1 VPATPQGPDGSL
13 PPNSWPVAHAAARR
27 LVSPI
32 QQFLRIEAASGLL
45 LLAAAV
51 IALVWANSPLRGAYD
66 DLWHTPVGFT
76 LGEWNATRPLHFWV
90 NDGLMTIFFFVV
102 GLEVRREIHE
112 GELSDLRRAALP
124 VAAAIGGMAIPA
136 VIYAAFNA
144 GRAGGA
150 GWGIP
155 MATDIAFAVG
165 VLTLLGNRIAP
176 ALRVLL
182 LALAVID
189 DVGAIL
195 VIAIFYSTGISF
207 AWLGF
212 GALATGVVM
221 GLRALG
227 IRSPAIYLAPGIVL
241 WACVYRAGIHPTL
254 AGVVLGLLTPVRS
267 WFGAED
273 AASQLRGHADALP
286 RANEHELVEHMD
298 SIRQVN
304 RETVSPAASLQHL
317 LHPWVAFLIM
327 PLFALANSGVQL
339 GGASFSGDGWR
350 VFAGIV
356 AGLVIGKPIGVFI
369 ASRTAIG
376 ARLSVRPRDVDDR
389 GLAVVG
395 VVAGIGFT
403 MSLFIAQLAFPPG
416 PLLETA
422 KLAILV
428 ASGCAILIG
437 LIGGRLTLPK
447 LGSGVAS
454 ASEAERE
461 AEV

>member
-1 VPATPQGPDGSL
+1 MPVAPRGPDGSL
-13 PPNSWPVAHAAARR
+13 SPDSWPVAHAAARR
-27 LVSPI
+27 LLSPI
-32 QQFLRIEAASGLL
+32 TRFLRIEAASGLL
-45 LLAAAV
+45 LLAAALV
-51 IALVWANSPLRGAYD
+51 ALVWANSPLAGAYH
-66 DLWHTPVGFT
+66 DLWDAPLAFR
-76 LGEWNATRPLHFWV
+76 LGSLEVDRPLHFWV

-112 GELSDLRRAALP
+112 GELCDLRRAALP
-124 VAAAIGGMAIPA
+124 LAAAVGGMAVPA
-136 VIYAAFNA
+136 VIYAAFNV
-144 GRAGGA
+144 GGAGGP

-189 DVGAIL
+189 DIGAIL
-195 VIAIFYSTGISF
+195 VIAIFYSSGISF
-207 AWLGF
+207 AWLGL
-212 GALATGVVM
+212 GALATGAVLV
-221 GLRALG
+221 LRALG
-227 IRSPAIYLAPGIVL
+227 VRRPVIYLAPGVAL

-267 WFGAED
+267 WYGAQG
-273 AASQLRGHADALP
+273 AARSLRRHADALP
-286 RANEHELVEHMD
+286 GASEDELVEHIE
-298 SIRQVN
+298 SIRRVQS
-304 RETVSPAASLQHL
+304 ETISPAASLQHL

-339 GGASFSGDGWR
+339 GGATFAGDGWR
-350 VFAGIV
+350 VLVGVV

-369 ASRTAIG
+369 ASRSAIG
-376 ARLSVRPRDVDDR
+376 ARLSVRPRDVGDR

-428 ASGCAILIG
+428 ASGSAILLG
-437 LIGGRLTLPK
+437 LIGGALTLPR
-447 LGSGVAS
+447 LRREVAS
-454 ASEAERE
+454 ESDAERG
-461 AEV
+461 ADV